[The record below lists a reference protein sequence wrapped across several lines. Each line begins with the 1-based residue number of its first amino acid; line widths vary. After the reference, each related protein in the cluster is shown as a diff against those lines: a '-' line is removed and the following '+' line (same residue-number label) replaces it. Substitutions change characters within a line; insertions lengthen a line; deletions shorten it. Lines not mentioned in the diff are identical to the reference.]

1 MTDATLGQ
9 RIAERRKLLG
19 LSQEGFGEKMGVS
32 RQAISK
38 WEADTSVPEVEK
50 LISMSKLFG
59 VSVGWLLG
67 TEEEEEQLF
76 QIAAAF
82 RMPQPEPVTPPP
94 APAPPVTEPPAQEPD
109 PEPPAQEPV
118 EIKPP
123 RNWLNIVCVAVAV
136 VSLVLSIL
144 SMNRR
149 EAPADTSS
157 ASGDAK
163 KIAALEEQLTSM
175 EEQIVAL
182 EKVSERY
189 LRRQAEIGDDLLA
202 FEADLDAVQKLVEK
216 LGQTETPPAD
226 SLPTYNGLTSWSMK
240 AQLADSLNQVTV
252 SFSGIPTEKLKGI
265 QFVAEAGGESVKA
278 DCDLLDGTYTAKL
291 NLLPADGYRYLL
303 KLKHMDGTE
312 ERITLE
318 GHGLANLTKP
328 SSIAMELVEW
338 EDSMFNDRHSEEAF
352 WIGWQGVFMQAPR
365 LLPEDAQ
372 CKWSDL
378 QINHYYNG
386 VPLEQKTLEELLTE
400 VDPNRRMVHFRVTTF
415 NYQLPCLLDG
425 DRHELRMEGT
435 LTVNGVAT
443 DFSLPMA
450 EWLVESGT
458 MVRQDI

>member
-1 MTDATLGQ
+1 MTDMTLGQ
-9 RIAERRKLLG
+9 RIAERRRLLG

-38 WEADTSVPEVEK
+38 WEADNSVPEVDK
-50 LISMSKLFG
+50 LITMSKLFG
-59 VSVGWLLG
+59 VSMGWLLG
-67 TEEEEEQLF
+67 TEEDAEQPF
-76 QIAAAF
+76 HIASALQVPA
-82 RMPQPEPVTPPP
+82 PKPVTPPP
-94 APAPPVTEPPAQEPD
+94 APEPAEPEPI
-109 PEPPAQEPV
+109 PEPPAQEPAPQ
-118 EIKPP
+118 KAP
-123 RNWLNIVCVAVAV
+123 RNWLNIVCVALAV
-136 VSLVLSIL
+136 LSLVLSIL

-149 EAPADTSS
+149 ETPVDTSS
-157 ASGDAK
+157 ATNAEK
-163 KIAALEEQLTSM
+163 LAALEKQLTSM
-175 EEQIVAL
+175 EQQIVAL
-182 EKVSERY
+182 EEVSERY

-202 FEADLDAVQKLVEK
+202 FEADLDAVLKLVEK

-252 SFSGIPTEKLKGI
+252 SFSGIPTEELKGI
-265 QFVAEAGGESVKA
+265 QFVAEADGELVKA
-278 DCDLLDGTYTAKL
+278 DCDLLDGTYTGKL

-372 CKWSDL
+372 CTWSDL

-425 DRHELRMEGT
+425 DRHELRLEGT

-443 DFSLPMA
+443 EFSVPMA
-450 EWLVESGT
+450 KWLVESGK

>member
-1 MTDATLGQ
+1 MTDTTLGQ

-50 LISMSKLFG
+50 LIAISKLFG

-67 TEEEEEQLF
+67 TEEEEAQPF

-109 PEPPAQEPV
+109 PEPPAEEPV

-175 EEQIVAL
+175 EEQIVVEQKVNDHQSERLSEISGDVRELEVTLEALTKIL
-182 EKVSERY
+182 EKMN
-189 LRRQAEIGDDLLA
+189 
-202 FEADLDAVQKLVEK
+202 KVET
-216 LGQTETPPAD
+216 QTN
-226 SLPTYNGLTSWSMK
+226 LPTYNGLSSWSIQ
-240 AQLADSLNQVTV
+240 AQLADNLDRVTV
-252 SFSGIPTEKLKGI
+252 SFSGIPSEELKGI
-265 QFVAEAGGESVKA
+265 QFVAEVGGKSVNA
-278 DCDLLDGTYTAKL
+278 DCAVSGDTYSAKL
-291 NLLPADGYRYLL
+291 ELSPADGYRYLV
-303 KLKHMDGTE
+303 KLKHKDGTE

-318 GHGLANLTKP
+318 GHGLANLTKV
-328 SSIAMELVEW
+328 SAVGVQLVEW
-338 EDSMFNDRHSEEAF
+338 EESIFNDTHNESAF
-352 WIGWQGVFMQAPR
+352 WIGWQAVYLQSPK
-365 LLPEDAQ
+365 LTPEDAQ
-372 CKWSDL
+372 CEWSNL
-378 QINHYYNG
+378 KIKHYYNDA
-386 VPLEQKTLEELLTE
+386 PLEEHSMEKDVENADL
-400 VDPNRRMVHFRVTTF
+400 NGHMVHFRVITHS
-415 NYQLPCLLDG
+415 YKLPGLLDG